1 MAGLSNA
8 SLARI
13 DSALKRA
20 NTRIARLED
29 AFGSKSST
37 FKNQIS
43 LFEKGALHKYTGRS
57 SSDHWKLDKGKIM
70 KDIRSGKLNF
80 DQANEILRNAAG
92 VQIDSSGDIVDSK
105 YSGIQTV
112 SDVLKDTV
120 STIQSG
126 SVDLSKYQDENGFIE
141 INKKILKE
149 ITEELNIIAESFQTE
164 YDESPLDDQ
173 TMQNDP
179 ILKNLYSE
187 NRGRRQ
193 LTYNELKDMSER
205 LRLLRED
212 FDNSRLQG
220 KQNNDFL
227 SNKPED

>member
-29 AFGSKSST
+29 TFGRSSST

-43 LFEKGALHKYTGRS
+43 LFEKGALHKYTGES
-57 SSDHWKLDKGKIM
+57 ASGHWKFDKGKIM

-92 VQIDSSGDIVDSK
+92 IQIDSSGDVVDSK

-141 INKKILKE
+141 INKTILKE

-164 YDESPLDDQ
+164 YEESPLDDQ

-187 NRGRRQ
+187 NRGKRP
-193 LTYNELKDMSER
+193 LTYNELKDISER

-227 SNKPED
+227 SNKQED